1 MKINPYLNF
10 DGRCGEAFRFYAQVL
25 GGTLEMQTFGESPMG
40 GEVSPEM
47 RDHVMHVRLT
57 VGDQV
62 LMGSDSPPEH
72 FQKPQGVYVSLQIDR
87 VADAERVFR
96 ALAEGGTVTMP
107 FEQTFW
113 ATRFGMAVDRF
124 GTPWMVNCD
133 DPAAS

>member
-10 DGRCGEAFRFYAQVL
+10 SGQCGEAFRFYAQVL
-25 GGTLEMQTFGESPMG
+25 GGTLQMQTFGEAMG

-47 RDHVMHVRLT
+47 RDHVMHVRLE

-72 FQKPQGVYVSLQIDR
+72 FQKPQGVYVSLQIDH
-87 VADAERVFR
+87 VADAERVFH

-107 FEQTFW
+107 FEPTFW

-124 GTPWMVNCD
+124 GTPWMVNCN